1 MLMEGEGDINL
12 PPEMRFLLDAQMAEA
27 DLIVLNK
34 TDLLSPAEL
43 ELRLALI
50 RTLHPDTPVMTMS
63 ARTGEGVDAVADYLM
78 THSAAAEHREI
89 GYGSEAFMAA
99 ERLLSWY
106 NRRVFLEQR
115 DDKTVDF
122 NAVISDIF
130 EDIRA
135 LLKEGRGN
143 GGRASRY

>member
-1 MLMEGEGDINL
+1 
-12 PPEMRFLLDAQMAEA
+12 
-27 DLIVLNK
+27 
-34 TDLLSPAEL
+34 
-43 ELRLALI
+43 
-50 RTLHPDTPVMTMS
+50 
-63 ARTGEGVDAVADYLM
+63 M

-135 LLKEGRGN
+135 LLKKQGGN
-143 GGRASRY
+143 VPHLKAFAAGQGGDFVKASLIGVDYPCLLYTSRCV